1 MAEWSVDEALVF
13 IEVGVGVFTG
23 GGCGGDG
30 CLVVVGGAAAADAAD
45 AAQPPPA
52 PAVLCLYYRP
62 AGPQPACPPAAAT
75 LSLWCI
81 ALKLLKSCKQ
91 S

>member
-30 CLVVVGGAAAADAAD
+30 CLVVVGGAAAADAA
-45 AAQPPPA
+45 AFF
-52 PAVLCLYYRP
+52 LR
-62 AGPQPACPPAAAT
+62 
-75 LSLWCI
+75 
-81 ALKLLKSCKQ
+81 
-91 S
+91 